1 LSFLFFG
8 LLLIKSGFEN
18 VIWRILNAQ
27 APADA
32 AKSANYTKS
41 QLAYSICDGRYKVN
55 APRISVSLPV
65 QLFHPA
71 FGHFLDNIKNDN
83 FPVPDD
89 IIRQTAEYMIAAT
102 AIYPNENARRDAL
115 TPLLRGILDVDIVT
129 MLNEDKT
136 SPDGVVELGKTP
148 ARSLLLV
155 KEDKNE
161 FGDGGSDPSTQAGL
175 SVGRCWAQPRV
186 CYSQRSVFP
195 FR

>member
-1 LSFLFFG
+1 MFLLFG
-8 LLLIKSGFEN
+8 FLCLIKSGFEN
-18 VIWRILNAQ
+18 VISRILNAQ

-32 AKSANYTKS
+32 AKSTNYTKS

-55 APRISVSLPV
+55 APRTSVSLPV

-71 FGHFLDNIKNDN
+71 FGHFLDNIRNVD
-83 FPVPDD
+83 FHVPDD

-102 AIYPNENARRDAL
+102 AIYPNETARRDAL
-115 TPLLRGILDVDIVT
+115 TPRLRGILNVDIVT

-136 SPDGVVELGKTP
+136 SPDGVMELGKTP

-186 CYSQRSVFP
+186 CD
-195 FR
+195 

>member
-1 LSFLFFG
+1 MS
-8 LLLIKSGFEN
+8 
-18 VIWRILNAQ
+18 RILNAQ

-32 AKSANYTKS
+32 AKSTNYTKS

-55 APRISVSLPV
+55 APRTSVSLPV
-65 QLFHPA
+65 QLFHPQM
-71 FGHFLDNIKNDN
+71 ISS
-83 FPVPDD
+83 VS
-89 IIRQTAEYMIAAT
+89 QTAEYMIAAT

-115 TPLLRGILDVDIVT
+115 TPLLRSIFNVNIVT

-136 SPDGVVELGKTP
+136 SPDGVVELDTTP

-186 CYSQRSVFP
+186 C
-195 FR
+195 